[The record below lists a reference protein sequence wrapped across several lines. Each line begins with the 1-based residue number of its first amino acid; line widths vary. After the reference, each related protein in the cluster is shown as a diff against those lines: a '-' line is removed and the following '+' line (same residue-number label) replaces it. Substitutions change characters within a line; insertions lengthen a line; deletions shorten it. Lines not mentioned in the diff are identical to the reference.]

1 MAEDVEWLDEQEM
14 AAWHP
19 FVVTGMHLFAAL
31 DRDLREAVDLTLL
44 DHGILLMLRNTPAG
58 LTMGHLAQQ
67 FGTEASVI
75 TYRIQRMEHRGLAA
89 RHRNRDDRRLVA
101 ATITAAGE
109 SMCDAAGPVHV
120 ASVRRHFMDHVPRS
134 ALPVMADVFSDI
146 YTAQHPR
153 CSKTMV
159 SE

>member
-75 TYRIQRMEHRGLAA
+75 TYRIQRMERRGLAI
-89 RHRNRDDRRLVA
+89 RHRNRGDRRLVA
-101 ATITAAGE
+101 ANITAAGE
-109 SMCDAAGPVHV
+109 SLCDAAAPIHV
-120 ASVRRHFMDHVPRS
+120 ASVRRHFMDHVPRP
-134 ALPVMADVFSDI
+134 ALPVMATVFSGLYRDQRE
-146 YTAQHPR
+146 T
-153 CSKTMV
+153 
-159 SE
+159 